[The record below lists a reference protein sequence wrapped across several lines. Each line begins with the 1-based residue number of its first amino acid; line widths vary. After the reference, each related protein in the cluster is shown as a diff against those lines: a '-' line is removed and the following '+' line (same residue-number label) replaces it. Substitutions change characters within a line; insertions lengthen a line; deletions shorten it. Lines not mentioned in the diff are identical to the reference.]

1 MFERLARLIN
11 RVPWVVVGAA
21 IVFAAVAGVL
31 GSPVSKSLQVGGF
44 QDPSAQSSLAID
56 RLQSATGVRADG
68 GIVAL
73 ISTPQGATSDAA
85 MAEANKVAGIIGAD
99 PDIARVLTYYEAFD
113 PSMVARD
120 GTSTTVVGYWKQVS
134 DQEAVAAATR
144 LDDNLKGDPNV
155 KLGGYAAINHQLN
168 TIITDDL
175 GRAELMAFPILFLLS
190 LWVFRGVIAA
200 LLPPLVG
207 GIVILGSFLF
217 LRGVAQVHDVSI
229 FALNLAT
236 GMGLGLAIDYSLFMV
251 SRYREEMAKGAA
263 PDAAIRITLRT
274 AGRTVLFSALTI
286 AAAAGSLTVFKI
298 NFLWSMGIAGVIV
311 ALTAMLVALTVL
323 PAVLRLLGARVNWL
337 APRRWQQSAM
347 STTGDFPTGGE
358 VPGEAGGWGPGFWYR
373 FSHFVMRWPLPL
385 AAVSAAL
392 LIALGLPFAGIRFNS
407 VDQTDL
413 PKTSDA
419 RQVSDTLIRDYGKP
433 ATASLTIV
441 AEVPASGGA
450 QVQALANTFQSLA
463 GVARVG
469 APQPVGAD
477 TWSFDVVTTGRNFD
491 SSTAALVR
499 EVRAVQAPFTFLVS
513 GQAAAFV
520 DLQSSLA
527 SRMPLAIALVAGAT
541 LVLLFLMTG
550 SVVLP
555 IKAVLMNLLTLSA
568 AFGVLVLVF
577 QDGRLENLLAYTSQG
592 ALESTQPVL
601 LFAIVFGLST
611 DYGVFLL
618 TRIKEA
624 HDAGVPNTEAVA
636 TGLQRTGRIITAA
649 ALLFCVAIGAFATS
663 QIIFIKELGIG
674 IAAGVIV
681 DATVVRAFLVPSLM
695 ALLGRWNWWAPRPLR
710 WLYGRAGMGD
720 SMPQL
725 PQKVI
730 A

>member
-1 MFERLARLIN
+1 MMFERLARVIN
-11 RVPWVVVGAA
+11 RLPWVVVGVAIAFAA
-21 IVFAAVAGVL
+21 IAGVL
-31 GSPVSKSLQVGGF
+31 GGPVAKSLQVGGF
-44 QDPSAQSSLAID
+44 QDPSTQSSLAID
-56 RLQSATGVRADG
+56 RLQSASGLRADG

-73 ISTPQGATSDAA
+73 VRTSDGATSDAA
-85 MAEANKVAGIIGAD
+85 MAEALKVARVIRSE
-99 PDIARVLTYYEAFD
+99 PDIAQVVTYYETHD

-120 GTSTTVVGYWKQVS
+120 GSSTTVVGYWKQVS
-134 DQEAVAAATR
+134 DQEAVNGATR
-144 LDDNLKGDPNV
+144 LADELKSDPNV
-155 KLGGYAAINHQLN
+155 KLGGFAAINHQLN
-168 TIITDDL
+168 TIITGDL
-175 GRAELMAFPILFLLS
+175 AHAEELAFPILFLLS
-190 LWVFRGVIAA
+190 LWVFRGLIAA

-207 GIVILGSFLF
+207 GVVILGAFLF
-217 LRGVAQVHDVSI
+217 LRGVAEAHAVSI

-251 SRYREEMAKGAA
+251 SRFREEMANGLS
-263 PDAAIRITLRT
+263 PDVAIRTTLRT
-274 AGRTVLFSALTI
+274 AGRTVLFSSLTI

-298 NFLWSMGIAGVIV
+298 NFLWSMGVAGIIV
-311 ALTAMLVALTVL
+311 ALTACVVALTVL
-323 PAVLRLLGARVNWL
+323 PAVLRLLGGRVNWG
-337 APRRWQQSAM
+337 APRRWQQAV
-347 STTGDFPTGGE
+347 TTPSGTS
-358 VPGEAGGWGPGFWYR
+358 GFWYG
-373 FSHFVMRWPLPL
+373 FSHFVMRHPVPL
-385 AAVSAAL
+385 AALSAAL

-407 VDQTDL
+407 VDQTAL
-413 PKTSDA
+413 PASSDA
-419 RQVSDTLIRDYGKP
+419 RQVSDTLIREYGAP
-433 ATASLTIV
+433 STASLSV
-441 AEVPASGGA
+441 VVEVPASDGTE
-450 QVQALANTFQSLA
+450 VQAFANSLQSMT
-463 GVARVG
+463 GVTQVG
-469 APQPVGAD
+469 APQPVGGD
-477 TWSFDVVTTGRNFD
+477 TWKFDVRTKGGNFD
-491 SSTAALVR
+491 SATQTLVR
-499 EVRAVQAPFTFLVS
+499 DIRAKPAPFTFLVS

-527 SRMPLAIALVAGAT
+527 SRLPLAVALVAGAT

-555 IKAVLMNLLTLSA
+555 VKAVVMNLLTLSA
-568 AFGVLVLVF
+568 AFGVLVLIF

-663 QIIFIKELGIG
+663 EIIFIKELGIG
-674 IAAGVIV
+674 IAAGVLV

-710 WLYGRAGMGD
+710 WLYRQAGLHEG
-720 SMPQL
+720 SPT
-725 PQKVI
+725 
-730 A
+730 AA